1 MYKYIHIYLVLAAGL
16 TSTRWKRN
24 ENHIEHKTI
33 KMDSLNQMLRPCF
46 QIAKLLVGLL
56 TKRHGNLLHS
66 FFFFS
71 SLEKNAWH
79 PLFTAV
85 CQPQCKYGECCGP
98 KKHHSGCARKMC
110 RQDGESLTQ
119 TPQVSAIPVQC
130 NFFLFYYLP
139 ILYLQIA
146 SLLMVHK
153 MLSVAHLSFVHTEV
167 SCFLCSIAADATDL
181 LSFRIK
187 MGTFIYNL
195 IFNSFSGKSFL
206 DS

>member
-1 MYKYIHIYLVLAAGL
+1 MVLRQKFL
-16 TSTRWKRN
+16 ILMKSNFSTFSCRLCFDVVSK
-24 ENHIEHKTI
+24 KALP
-33 KMDSLNQMLRPCF
+33 SLRSWRFTP
-46 QIAKLLVGLL
+46 I
-56 TKRHGNLLHS
+56 
-66 FFFFS
+66 FS
-71 SLEKNAWH
+71 LSLK
-79 PLFTAV
+79 
-85 CQPQCKYGECCGP
+85 
-98 KKHHSGCARKMC
+98 
-110 RQDGESLTQ
+110 
-119 TPQVSAIPVQC
+119 I
-130 NFFLFYYLP
+130 FFLFYYLP

>member
-1 MYKYIHIYLVLAAGL
+1 MFALIHIYLVLAAGL

-56 TKRHGNLLHS
+56 TKRHGNLLNS

-130 NFFLFYYLP
+130 NFFLFYYF
-139 ILYLQIA
+139 YF
-146 SLLMVHK
+146 
-153 MLSVAHLSFVHTEV
+153 LSRWLTYKIV
-167 SCFLCSIAADATDL
+167 
-181 LSFRIK
+181 
-187 MGTFIYNL
+187 
-195 IFNSFSGKSFL
+195 
-206 DS
+206 